1 MPTQTAL
8 LATISAGFGLAFV
21 AGFVAVRLR
30 LPPIVGYLLAGVALG
45 PATPGFVAD
54 IGLANQLA
62 EIGIVLLLFG
72 VGLHFK
78 PGDLAEVRRIAIPG
92 ALLQVGA
99 GTLVGTLVGVAA
111 GWPFGGGIVFGLCTA
126 VASTVVVVRSFE
138 DRDMSGSPPE
148 RLAIGWL
155 VIEDLIMVLVLV
167 LLPLLAPV
175 LGAPPQPGRVAPS
188 AAGVVQAA
196 LVTVALIAVFLG
208 GMHVVGRR
216 ALPWLLERV
225 ARTGSRELFTLAV
238 LATAI
243 GIALGA
249 ASVFKVSAALG
260 AFVAGVVI
268 AESEQS
274 YRAAQDALPF
284 QDAFAVLFFVSTGM
298 LFDPGIVIDMPLAV
312 LGTWALIVVANT
324 GFAWL
329 ALRLLRHP
337 VGESRYVAASLG
349 QIGEFSFILAALG
362 VSLGLLPPTGQQL
375 VLAGALLSIVL
386 NPLLFGWAE
395 GRDRR
400 ERLAATRNTMTM
412 ELPLPVARGEG
423 DIAPVVLVGAGRV
436 GSTVAAALRTR
447 GGIPLVIVEE
457 DERIAKALRARGTT
471 IVVGDA
477 THPPILVRAGIHD
490 ASLLVVALPDG
501 FQSRRVIDLARSI
514 APRVPVIVR
523 THSEDDFTD
532 LGARSR
538 TSAHLAERQLALA
551 IAADALE
558 TLGDDAETVTA
569 TLDTIRLPAP
579 RA

>member
-8 LATISAGFGLAFV
+8 LLTITAGFGLAFV

-45 PATPGFVAD
+45 PGTPGFVAD
-54 IGLANQLA
+54 VGLAQQLA
-62 EIGIVLLLFG
+62 EIGVVLLLFG

-78 PGDLAEVRRIAIPG
+78 PGDLAEVRRVAVPG

-99 GTLVGTLVGVAA
+99 GTLIGTLAGLAA
-111 GWPFGGGIVFGLCTA
+111 GWPLGGGIVFGLCTS
-126 VASTVVVVRSFE
+126 VASTVVVVRSYE
-138 DRDMSGSPPE
+138 ERDMSGSPPE
-148 RLAIGWL
+148 RVAIGWL

-167 LLPLLAPV
+167 LLPLVAPL
-175 LGAPPQPGRVAPS
+175 LGAAARPGQAVPTPGA
-188 AAGVVQAA
+188 VVQAA
-196 LVTVALIAVFLG
+196 AATVALVALFLG
-208 GMHVVGRR
+208 VMHLVGRR
-216 ALPWLLERV
+216 ALPWLLQRV

-249 ASVFKVSAALG
+249 AAVFKVSAALG

-284 QDAFAVLFFVSTGM
+284 QDAFAVLFFVSVGM
-298 LFDPGIVIDMPLAV
+298 LFDPRIVLDMPLAV
-312 LGTWALIVVANT
+312 LGTWALIVAANA
-324 GFAWL
+324 GFAWVV
-329 ALRLLRHP
+329 LRLLRHP
-337 VGESRYVAASLG
+337 VGESRFVAASLG
-349 QIGEFSFILAALG
+349 QIGEFSFILAGLG
-362 VSLGLLPPTGQQL
+362 VTLGLLPPVGQQL
-375 VLAGALLSIVL
+375 VLAGAFLSIVL

-395 GRDRR
+395 RRDRR
-400 ERLAATRNTMTM
+400 EQLAVTRLTMTM
-412 ELPLPVARGEG
+412 ELPLPRRAGEAG
-423 DIAPVVLVGAGRV
+423 PVVLVGAGRV

-447 GGIPLVIVEE
+447 GGVPLVIVEE
-457 DERIAKALRARGTT
+457 DERTATALRARGTT

-477 THPPILVRAGIHD
+477 THPPILVRAGIHE

-514 APRVPVIVR
+514 APQVPVIVR
-523 THSEDDFTD
+523 THSEDDWTD

-551 IAADALE
+551 MAADALE